1 MHGRHC
7 RLEKERHVRYAQM
20 FKAGEVSVIEG
31 EIQAAEVK
39 LMDRWDELNDYVSHM
54 QGCERHK
61 IMAGC
66 YVQWR
71 ARRIFNYRRE
81 ADLLFRGQNPY
92 K

>member
-1 MHGRHC
+1 
-7 RLEKERHVRYAQM
+7 M